1 MAILT
6 NHPNMDL
13 SEEEEQILKQ
23 VIKLLESK
31 LQGMFFFRNLECILI
46 IYFN

>member
-13 SEEEEQILKQ
+13 SEEEEQILKVK

-31 LQGMFFFRNLECILI
+31 LQGMFLV
-46 IYFN
+46 